1 MPKARQGGATPEKG
15 SALWEIALNRWSGA
29 KKQWIVFSQY
39 ASMCMYLYCY
49 FVPGFDPCSETHMQL
64 AMYGAAG
71 VTGGSKIV
79 VSTLRLSEVL
89 HELVPVPR
97 ARRQTECVITWVA
110 MRTKNLPISSSPRRS
125 HLSLHL
131 NGTCFVIVRA
141 QSRFECLCFPDLLT
155 AFLIARG
162 RHGARHPAPRMSRG
176 P

>member
-71 VTGGSKIV
+71 VT
-79 VSTLRLSEVL
+79 
-89 HELVPVPR
+89 VPR